1 MGVSNILKR
10 KIVMEIITENLQK
23 KLQLNLPQITK
34 IAKRI
39 LELEGVQ
46 SSELSIVFVSSQ
58 KIRAYN
64 KKFLN
69 RNHATD
75 VLAFDMSE
83 EGRFDKKKSFLIGDI
98 IISTDAAIQNA
109 KAFKT
114 SINYEIVLY
123 VIHGILHLLGFDDH
137 KEEDIKK
144 MRKREKFLLEKIKIE
159 SVINDS

>member
-1 MGVSNILKR
+1 
-10 KIVMEIITENLQK
+10 
-23 KLQLNLPQITK
+23 
-34 IAKRI
+34 
-39 LELEGVQ
+39 
-46 SSELSIVFVSSQ
+46 
-58 KIRAYN
+58 
-64 KKFLN
+64 
-69 RNHATD
+69 
-75 VLAFDMSE
+75 MSE